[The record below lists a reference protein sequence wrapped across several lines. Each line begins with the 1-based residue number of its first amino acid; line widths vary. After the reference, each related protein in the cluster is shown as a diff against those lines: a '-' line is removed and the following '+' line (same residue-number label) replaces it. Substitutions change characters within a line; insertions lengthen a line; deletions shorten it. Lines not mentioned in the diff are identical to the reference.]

1 MQSSSRGNVWSNRPP
16 RPPKSDGERFET
28 MVMQHL
34 KMLTAKVGSMDIVLK
49 ELYHVLKGS
58 MPEETENKL
67 SDSED
72 MYEKDGRFVLSGHSL
87 QDLETLKRA
96 PSKATLLQHWYGF
109 EEPPVQVWVLKTAV
123 GVRFSSISAAK
134 KAVAAVLAVAVRDA
148 AGVRPRHSP
157 PSPQGS
163 HPQGSHPQ
171 GAPSQPLS
179 VNDRFPPG
187 SHPSKNGPSAGNGI
201 STYIRALPCPD
212 VGPDSSL
219 QAARRSA
226 VSSLFRALRRRFIRP
241 PQGQPSQWTWE
252 QLLSFCEHV
261 DRSWVGLNRLWFTAS
276 DDFLSEEE
284 AERIEARTSRGQPSG
299 APPQDVPAGAPN
311 QAPPAP
317 SGSGKKQKS
326 RGNNGSVQKKSHERG
341 HKQPPKQ
348 RSTSP
353 SPEPTGPAPPAR
365 PKGKPG
371 AAKPQ
376 APPTTADRLEQP
388 EEAHASPPYKGPESL
403 GNHESLSPT
412 TSESE
417 AGSFGSAS
425 DASPA
430 AVSMGSDAELSP
442 VIDDSSPESPDS
454 FQGLSTPAPS
464 RGATKRRNADV
475 ESTPNVSHS
484 PAPRPR
490 FQSPD
495 RQPSL
500 AALRAVPGTPA
511 RIKRSSRP
519 PSTPTIPE
527 QKPVNTPAP
536 QGQGSPNSP
545 DSAWFSPSPARSE
558 TPDPP
563 AGGAKQADDVDDV
576 DMESTGSSISGR
588 LDFSAQ
594 PLNGQPSA
602 PPSPASPAGSASA
615 PSDAVGANDF

>member
-1 MQSSSRGNVWSNRPP
+1 
-16 RPPKSDGERFET
+16 

-72 MYEKDGRFVLSGHSL
+72 MYEKDGRFILSGHSL

-163 HPQGSHPQ
+163 HPQG
-171 GAPSQPLS
+171 APSQPLS

-212 VGPDSSL
+212 VGPDSSH

-284 AERIEARTSRGQPSG
+284 AERL
-299 APPQDVPAGAPN
+299 
-311 QAPPAP
+311 
-317 SGSGKKQKS
+317 K
-326 RGNNGSVQKKSHERG
+326 
-341 HKQPPKQ
+341 
-348 RSTSP
+348 
-353 SPEPTGPAPPAR
+353 
-365 PKGKPG
+365 
-371 AAKPQ
+371 
-376 APPTTADRLEQP
+376 
-388 EEAHASPPYKGPESL
+388 
-403 GNHESLSPT
+403 
-412 TSESE
+412 
-417 AGSFGSAS
+417 
-425 DASPA
+425 
-430 AVSMGSDAELSP
+430 
-442 VIDDSSPESPDS
+442 
-454 FQGLSTPAPS
+454 
-464 RGATKRRNADV
+464 
-475 ESTPNVSHS
+475 
-484 PAPRPR
+484 PAPRVVNHQALPHR
-490 FQSPD
+490 TSLQGHPTKHRLLRVALERSRRAAATMALSRKKVKNEGTNNHRSSEALRPL
-495 RQPSL
+495 PSL
-500 AALRAVPGTPA
+500 PGPRHQRGPRASLELLNHKHRLPLLTALNSLGRPMLVHPTRGVRVWVTMKVFLPPPRKLALSAALQMLRL
-511 RIKRSSRP
+511 RP
-519 PSTPTIPE
+519 LAW
-527 QKPVNTPAP
+527 PV
-536 QGQGSPNSP
+536 
-545 DSAWFSPSPARSE
+545 
-558 TPDPP
+558 
-563 AGGAKQADDVDDV
+563 
-576 DMESTGSSISGR
+576 M
-588 LDFSAQ
+588 
-594 PLNGQPSA
+594 LNCLL
-602 PPSPASPAGSASA
+602 
-615 PSDAVGANDF
+615 